1 MIPSPKTYDEWLALS
16 PEDRKAVHFETW
28 NVYARDGVAIAY
40 TAAAR
45 LALTC
50 DRKILNIEIGT
61 YHGGEY
67 LLHMIVS
74 AEDYTA
80 CPPMLEM
87 EFEGFRV
94 VWIPAVDFVPLD
106 ESGATIEGS
115 WVSDDGYYEF
125 DFTRIDSGL
134 TVSGRIGGTDSEF
147 RIEHPTLNEQF
158 VLFSAYDPER
168 QISTRHTFRLVA
180 PNMAEDDLTC
190 PRKFTRK
197 NQ

>member
-1 MIPSPKTYDEWLALS
+1 MIPAPKTYEQWLALS
-16 PEDRKAVHFETW
+16 AEDRKTVHFETW
-28 NVYARDGVAIAY
+28 DVYARDGVAIAY

-50 DRKILNIEIGT
+50 NRRVLNIEIGT

-74 AEDYTA
+74 AEDYEGCA
-80 CPPMLEM
+80 PMLED

-94 VWIPAVDFVPLD
+94 VWMPAVDFEPLD
-106 ESGATIEGS
+106 ESGDTLEGS

-134 TVSGRIGGTDSEF
+134 SVSGWIGDTDSEF

-168 QISTRHTFRLVA
+168 QVFTQHSFRLVA
-180 PNMAEDDLTC
+180 PNEAVDYLKC
-190 PRKFTRK
+190 SGNLIGRY
-197 NQ
+197 